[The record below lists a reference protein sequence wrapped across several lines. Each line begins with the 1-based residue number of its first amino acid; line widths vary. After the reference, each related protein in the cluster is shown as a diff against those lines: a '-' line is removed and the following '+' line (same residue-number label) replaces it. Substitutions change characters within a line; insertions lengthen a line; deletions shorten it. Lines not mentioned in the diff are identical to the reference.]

1 VPVSRW
7 APDARERLETAALD
21 LFAENGYEETTVA
34 QIADRAGLN
43 RATFFRHFADKR
55 EVLFGGEDVLAGL
68 FADAIRAASPDAT
81 LTECLQAAFA
91 AAEAA
96 MTPQQRAK
104 AAQRVLVVAANSEL
118 QERGL
123 LKHARIARSI
133 NAALRERGADELTA
147 RLGAEVGML
156 AFTIA
161 VERWMEADND
171 EPVPL
176 HAAAALSDLQARA
189 AELDSRSRHSAL
201 REFSGRRRAAQ
212 AAARTPS
219 TRRGTSSGTPW
230 SAGSTG
236 SSATVPSPPATTSSP
251 SATRPPSTSPPS
263 ESGSGLS
270 LLRHGL
276 AADPAEYGSTSW
288 E

>member
-1 VPVSRW
+1 MTVSRW

-68 FADAIRAASPDAT
+68 FADAIRAAPPDAT
-81 LTECLQAAFA
+81 VTECLQAAFA
-91 AAEAA
+91 AAEVA

-104 AAQRVLVVAANSEL
+104 AGQRVLVAAANSEL

-133 NAALRERGADELTA
+133 TAALRMRGADELTA

-156 AFTIA
+156 AFAIA
-161 VERWMEADND
+161 VERWMEGDND
-171 EPVPL
+171 ERFSL
-176 HAAAALSDLQARA
+176 HAAAALIDLQARA
-189 AELDSRSRHSAL
+189 AELDSPPQPGRQPAL
-201 REFSGRRRAAQ
+201 PVDPGLCGGCRYASVKA
-212 AAARTPS
+212 TH
-219 TRRGTSSGTPW
+219 RGTTYLRCTR
-230 SAGSTG
+230 SAWDERLPKYPRLPVRDCPGFAREDG
-236 SSATVPSPPATTSSP
+236 
-251 SATRPPSTSPPS
+251 
-263 ESGSGLS
+263 
-270 LLRHGL
+270 
-276 AADPAEYGSTSW
+276 
-288 E
+288 